1 MLALLTRPSTAERF
15 VLRAED
21 RACDLAA
28 LWAHS
33 PQQLYALRRAYLG
46 FVHQAGGLY
55 PFLTVQDNIG
65 LPLRLTGQTSQAET
79 ARRVD
84 ALLEFLGL
92 RHVARSLPENP
103 FVRRTPAHRRGGPW
117 PTGPRLILADEPT
130 SALDP
135 EAARTTM
142 SLLLQGKR
150 MSGAALLWSATTTPC
165 SPPRASPRAPCG
177 NSPLP
182 RPRLYPPPNPKNP
195 LQP

>member
-1 MLALLTRPSTAERF
+1 MTPPLLEIRNLYKCHTARRPAFCAGITRLDMAPGEAAGITGPSGCGKSTLLEMLVLLTRPSTAERF

-92 RHVARSLPENP
+92 RHVARSLPETLSYGE
-103 FVRRTPAHRRGGPW
+103 RQRTAVARARVALAVDISSAWPGPW
-117 PTGPRLILADEPT
+117 PTDHG
-130 SALDP
+130 
-135 EAARTTM
+135 
-142 SLLLQGKR
+142 
-150 MSGAALLWSATTTPC
+150 
-165 SPPRASPRAPCG
+165 
-177 NSPLP
+177 
-182 RPRLYPPPNPKNP
+182 
-195 LQP
+195 